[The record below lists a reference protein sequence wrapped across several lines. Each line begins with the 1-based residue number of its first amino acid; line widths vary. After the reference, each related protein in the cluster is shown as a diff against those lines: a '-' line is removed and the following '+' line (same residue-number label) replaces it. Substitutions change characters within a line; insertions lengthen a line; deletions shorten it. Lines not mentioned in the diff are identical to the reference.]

1 MNKKQTENKKYQDE
15 EPKKRQDQVE
25 KDHNQKV
32 DAETIVGFVQE
43 LEENE
48 TSVSKLSGEKSAIY
62 KRAESVGIH
71 KAAFKDAIRAHKM
84 DDGTKAS
91 YMNARSQ
98 YDKILGNFNDKQKS
112 FDLDDSLEGDEK

>member
-1 MNKKQTENKKYQDE
+1 MNDKQKENKDYQE
-15 EPKKRQDQVE
+15 KEPKRRADQVE

-32 DAETIVGFVQE
+32 DAETIVAFVQE

-48 TSVSKLSGEKSAIY
+48 SSVAKLSGEKSAIY

-71 KAAFKDAIRAHKM
+71 KAAFKDAIRVHKM

-91 YMNARSQ
+91 YMQARAQ
-98 YDKILGNFNDKQKS
+98 YDKILGNHNDKQKS
-112 FDLDDSLEGDEK
+112 FDLDESLEGDKK